1 MVHLYKNETKY
12 FAVGHVQLTLKEAR
26 EGESRGTVIIN
37 CLLLMKV
44 TCEFLAV
51 SCLFLADCIISCL
64 WFSHQCFTEDVIA
77 IIFRVHWIPD
87 GRRSFICL
95 EPSREKERKSQ
106 ADVFFRI
113 VKPPENENTKH

>member
-1 MVHLYKNETKY
+1 
-12 FAVGHVQLTLKEAR
+12 
-26 EGESRGTVIIN
+26 
-37 CLLLMKV
+37 MKV

-51 SCLFLADCIISCL
+51 SHLFLADCIISCL

-106 ADVFFRI
+106 ADVFFGM